1 MTIDEI
7 KWNIVSIFL
16 QVEKKLGKDIQH
28 SFIAIEPNKFSPTL
42 VVVADNGS
50 VEVEMQD
57 WATSFGVKLRS

>member
-1 MTIDEI
+1 M
-7 KWNIVSIFL
+7 K
-16 QVEKKLGKDIQH
+16 VEKKLDGDH
-28 SFIAIEPNKFSPTL
+28 HHYFTAIEPNKFSPTL